1 MYTIQQLRRYPYFD
15 GLLNDGGLESVLDPL
30 TGVVARHHM
39 LGFVRAL
46 IDAGTPFTF
55 GMIDLDNFKFIND
68 NYGHHAG
75 DRVLVEVAR
84 SLARYMDGYGL
95 VGRFGGDELLFVN
108 LRDITYAEKKAF
120 LSGAYLES
128 GALRRNVD
136 LEDCSPF
143 ITGTTGCATYP
154 DDARDYDALFA
165 LIDKTLYRG
174 KTKGRNCH
182 IIYVEEKHKDIEIR
196 RIARHGVYTTIHDL
210 VRQFEMVPGIANKLQ
225 SVMPLLMED
234 IRISDLYYVGARGR
248 LRAVCNGERDED
260 VSDIGNV
267 MNDDVYATN
276 ALERIERNCPIFYSV
291 LEKYRIET
299 VMIVRVGMDMERY
312 GYLICA
318 EPRSRRIWQ
327 EDERAI
333 IYFLAKLLA
342 ARIKIDGETLDGEG

>member
-1 MYTIQQLRRYPYFD
+1 MYTAQQLRRYPYYD
-15 GLLNDGGLESVLDPL
+15 RLLDEGGLDSVLDPL
-30 TGVVARHHM
+30 TGVIARQHM
-39 LGFVRAL
+39 TGFVMAL

-68 NYGHHAG
+68 TYGHHAG

-84 SLARYMDGYGL
+84 ALAQYMDGYGL

-108 LRDITYAEKKAF
+108 LRDLTYKAKKAF
-120 LSGAYLES
+120 LGGVYLES
-128 GALRRNVD
+128 GTLRRNIE
-136 LEDCSPF
+136 LEGCSPF

-154 DDARDYDALFA
+154 DDAQDYDAMFE

-182 IIYVEEKHKDIEIR
+182 ISYVEEKHRDIEIR

-234 IRISDLYYVGARGR
+234 IRISDLYYVGVRGR
-248 LRAVCNGERDED
+248 LHAVCNSERDED

-267 MNDDVYATN
+267 MSDDVYATN
-276 ALERIERNCPIFYSV
+276 ALERVARNCPVFYAV
-291 LEKYRIET
+291 LEKYQVET
-299 VMIVRVGMDMERY
+299 VMIVRVGMDMEQY

-327 EDERAI
+327 EDECAI

-342 ARIKIDGETLDGEG
+342 ARIKIDGETLDG

>member
-1 MYTIQQLRRYPYFD
+1 MYTAQQLRRYPYFD
-15 GLLNDGGLESVLDPL
+15 SLLDDGGLESVLDSL
-30 TGVVARHHM
+30 TGVVARQHM
-39 LGFVRAL
+39 TGFVSAL

-55 GMIDLDNFKFIND
+55 GIIDLDNFKFIND
-68 NYGHHAG
+68 TYGHHTG
-75 DRVLVEVAR
+75 DQVLVEVAR
-84 SLARYMDGYGL
+84 ALAQFMEGYGL

-108 LRDITYAEKKAF
+108 LRDISYAEKKAF
-120 LSGAYLES
+120 LSGVYQES

-143 ITGTTGCATYP
+143 ITGTTGCATFP
-154 DDARDYDALFA
+154 DDARDYDGLFE

-182 IIYVEEKHKDIEIR
+182 IIYVEEKHRDTEIR
-196 RIARHGVYTTIHDL
+196 QIARHGVYTTIHDL

-234 IRISDLYYVGARGR
+234 IHISDLYYVGARGR
-248 LRAVCNGERDED
+248 LHAVCNSGRDED
-260 VSDIGNV
+260 VSDIGNI

-276 ALERIERNCPIFYSV
+276 VLERVERNCPVFYSV
-291 LEKYRIET
+291 LEKYQVET

-327 EDERAI
+327 EDECAI

-342 ARIKIDGETLDGEG
+342 ARIKIDGETLDG

>member
-1 MYTIQQLRRYPYFD
+1 MYTAQQLRRYPYFKS
-15 GLLNDGGLESVLDPL
+15 LLDDGGLDSVLDPL
-30 TGVVARHHM
+30 TGVIARQHM
-39 LGFVRAL
+39 TGFVMAL
-46 IDAGTPFTF
+46 IGEGTPFTF

-68 NYGHHAG
+68 TYGHHAG
-75 DRVLVEVAR
+75 DQVLVEVAR
-84 SLARYMDGYGL
+84 ALAQYMDGYGL

-108 LRDITYAEKKAF
+108 LRDLTYDAKKVF
-120 LSGAYLES
+120 LGGVYLES
-128 GALRRNVD
+128 GTLRRNIE
-136 LEDCSPF
+136 LEGCSPF

-154 DDARDYDALFA
+154 DDARDYDTLFE

-182 IIYVEEKHKDIEIR
+182 IIYVEEKHRDIEIR

-248 LRAVCNGERDED
+248 LHAVCNSGRDED
-260 VSDIGNV
+260 VSDIGNI
-267 MNDDVYATN
+267 MSDDVYATN
-276 ALERIERNCPIFYSV
+276 SLERVERNCPVFYAV
-291 LEKYRIET
+291 LEKYQVET
-299 VMIVRVGMDMERY
+299 VMIVRVGMDMEHY

-327 EDERAI
+327 EDECAI

-342 ARIKIDGETLDGEG
+342 ARIKIDGETLDG